1 MLLPLILIPLAA
13 ALVCLLIDN
22 RRVYEYATVLSCAA
36 ISAVALFIAW
46 SALSGGMTTQP
57 GGAIYADALSA
68 FMIVVITLLSL
79 ATSVYSVEYMGS
91 ELEHGH
97 IDKKAHRYYYVLY
110 NLFILTML
118 LVPIADNLAV
128 MWMAVEGTTLVSA
141 LLVGLYRKRS
151 SVEAAWKY
159 IILCT
164 VGITFAL
171 LGTFI
176 FYYASSGASGG
187 GRGALEWT
195 ALLAMAPR
203 LNPATVRLGF
213 ILVVV
218 GYGTKAGLAPVH
230 NWLPDAHSE
239 APTPISALLSGI
251 LLNCAFYGI
260 LRFAVIARAS
270 LGHPFVRDMMFLF
283 GISSVVVASIF
294 MLIQRN
300 AKRLL
305 AYSSIEHMGIIAL
318 SFGVGGPFGFY
329 AALLHILNHAIG
341 KPLMFFVTGRIKG
354 RYDTVESE
362 QVAGVMKT
370 MPLVGA
376 VGFVGIMALAGAP
389 PFGMF
394 ISEFL
399 MLKALAAGSHWVVM
413 GVFLAAGG
421 MVFYGLLRSFG
432 GMFLGAPMSPAPVG
446 QSMPAHSTASA
457 RIPLPVGA
465 DVNRRLSARR
475 FRGLLS
481 GIVMFIMAGALL
493 VLGLYI
499 PGPMDRLIT
508 LSAGIIGR

>member
-22 RRVYEYATVLSCAA
+22 RRVHEYATVCACAA
-36 ISAVALFIAW
+36 ISVGALFLARG
-46 SALSGGMTTQP
+46 ALLGETIKSSGGI
-57 GGAIYADALSA
+57 IYVDALSA
-68 FMIVVITLLSL
+68 FMLLIITLLSL
-79 ATSVYSVEYMGS
+79 AAAIYSIEYMGS
-91 ELEHGH
+91 ELDSGH
-97 IDKKAHRYYYVLY
+97 LDGKTHRYYYLLY
-110 NLFILTML
+110 NLFIFTMVL
-118 LVPIADNLAV
+118 IPIANNLAV
-128 MWMAVEGTTLVSA
+128 LWMAVEGTTLASA
-141 LLVGLYRKRS
+141 LLVGLYRKRQS
-151 SVEAAWKY
+151 IEAAWKY

-176 FYYASSGASGG
+176 IYYASSGVSGG
-187 GRGALEWT
+187 KGALEWT
-195 ALLAMAPR
+195 TLLAMAPR

-213 ILVVV
+213 IVIVV

-260 LRFAVIARAS
+260 MRFAVIARAS
-270 LGHPFVRDMMFLF
+270 LGYPFVRDMMFLF
-283 GISSVVVASIF
+283 GISSVVVASTF

-341 KPLMFFVTGRIKG
+341 KPLMFFVTGRIKS
-354 RYDTVESE
+354 RYGTVESE
-362 QVAGVMKT
+362 QISGVLKT

-376 VGFVGIMALAGAP
+376 VGFAGIMALAGAP

-399 MLKALAAGSHWVVM
+399 MLKGMAAEGHWVIM
-413 GVFLAAGG
+413 GIFLAASG

-432 GMFLGAPMSPAPVG
+432 GMFLGAPSPASPVL
-446 QSMPAHSTASA
+446 SEPLSAPISAHM
-457 RIPLPVGA
+457 PLPVGA
-465 DVNRRLSARR
+465 DI
-475 FRGLLS
+475 FRPRNYWPVGLTIFL
-481 GIVMFIMAGALL
+481 IAGVLL
-493 VLGLYI
+493 ALGLYI
-499 PGPMDRLIT
+499 PGPLDRLIT
-508 LSAGIIGR
+508 ASAGIIGG

>member
-1 MLLPLILIPLAA
+1 MIPALILIPLAA
-13 ALVCLLIDN
+13 AIICLLTGS

-36 ISAVALFIAW
+36 LSGVALLIVGG
-46 SALSGGMTTQP
+46 ALSGDIIKSS

-79 ATSVYSVEYMGS
+79 ATSLYSVEYMGN
-91 ELEHGH
+91 ELMHGH
-97 IDKKAHRYYYVLY
+97 IDAKTHRYYYLLY
-110 NLFILTML
+110 NLFVLTML
-118 LVPIADNLAV
+118 LVPLANNLAV
-128 MWMAVEGTTLVSA
+128 MWMAIEGTTLVSA
-141 LLVGLYRKRS
+141 LLVGLYRKRR

-171 LGTFI
+171 LGTFFI
-176 FYYASSGASGG
+176 YYASSGASGG
-187 GRGALEWT
+187 GMGALEWT
-195 ALLAMAPR
+195 ALLAMAPG

-213 ILVVV
+213 ILIIV

-270 LGHPFVRDMMFLF
+270 LGYPFVRDMMFLF
-283 GISSVVVASIF
+283 GISSVLVASIF

-318 SFGVGGPFGFY
+318 SFGAGGFGFY

-362 QVAGVMKT
+362 QVSGVLKT
-370 MPLVGA
+370 MPMVGA
-376 VGFVGIMALAGAP
+376 VGFLGIMALAGAP

-399 MLKALAAGSHWVVM
+399 MLKAMAAGGHWVIIA
-413 GVFLAAGG
+413 VFLAAGG

-432 GMFLGAPMSPAPVG
+432 GMFLGLPEASEPARLPEPLASPM
-446 QSMPAHSTASA
+446 SA
-457 RIPLPVGA
+457 RIPMPVGA
-465 DVNRRLSARR
+465 DVNRQLAVRR

-481 GIVMFIMAGALL
+481 GIVMFLMAGALL

-499 PGPMDRLIT
+499 PGPLDRLIT
-508 LSAGIIGR
+508 LSAGIIGG

>member
-1 MLLPLILIPLAA
+1 MLLPLILIPAAA
-13 ALVCLLIDN
+13 ALICLLVRD
-22 RRVYEYATVLSCAA
+22 RRVYEYATICAT
-36 ISAVALFIAW
+36 
-46 SALSGGMTTQP
+46 GGMSVISFFIVGGALGGEIIKVP
-57 GGAIYADALSA
+57 GGIIYADPLSA
-68 FMIVVITLLSL
+68 FMLMIITLLSF
-79 ATSVYSVEYMGS
+79 ATAIYSAWYMGN
-91 ELEHGH
+91 ELDFGH
-97 IDKKAHRYYYVLY
+97 IDKKAHRYYYLLY
-110 NLFILTML
+110 NLFVLTMA
-118 LVPIADNLAV
+118 LVPIANNLAV
-128 MWMAVEGTTLVSA
+128 LWMAIEGTTLVSA
-141 LLVGLYRKRS
+141 LLVGTYRKRE

-176 FYYASSGASGG
+176 IYYASSGAVGQ
-187 GRGALEWT
+187 GRGVLEWT
-195 ALLAMAPR
+195 ALMAMAPR

-213 ILVVV
+213 ILILV

-270 LGHPFVRDMMFLF
+270 LGYPFVRDMMFLF
-283 GISSVVVASIF
+283 GISSVAVASIF

-300 AKRLL
+300 SKRLL

-341 KPLMFFVTGRIKG
+341 KPLMFFVTGRIKSF
-354 RYDTVESE
+354 YNTVESE
-362 QVAGVMKT
+362 QVSGVMKT
-370 MPLVGA
+370 MPLVGVA
-376 VGFVGIMALAGAP
+376 GFVGIMALAGAP

-399 MLKALAAGSHWVVM
+399 MLKGMAAGSHWFIM
-413 GVFLAAGG
+413 AVFLAAGG

-432 GMFLGAPMSPAPVG
+432 GMFLGTPSAPLNTP
-446 QSMPAHSTASA
+446 H
-457 RIPLPVGA
+457 PLPVGA
-465 DVNRRLSARR
+465 DV
-475 FRGLLS
+475 FRPRSSWPTGFMML
-481 GIVMFIMAGALL
+481 GMAGALL
-493 VLGLYI
+493 LLGLYI
-499 PGPMDRLIT
+499 PGPLDRLIT
-508 LSAGIIGR
+508 LSAGIIGG

>member
-13 ALVCLLIDN
+13 ALVCLLTGN

-36 ISAVALFIAW
+36 VSGMALLMADA
-46 SALSGGMTTQP
+46 ALEGGMTARP
-57 GGAIYADALSA
+57 GGAIYADALSV

-79 ATSVYSVEYMGS
+79 ATSVYSVEYMGN

-97 IDKKAHRYYYVLY
+97 VDGKAHRYYYMLY
-110 NLFILTML
+110 NLFVMTML
-118 LVPIADNLAV
+118 LVPLVNNLAV
-128 MWMAVEGTTLVSA
+128 MWMAIEGTTLVSA
-141 LLVGLYRKRS
+141 LLVGLYRKRQ

-176 FYYASSGASGG
+176 VYYASSGASGG
-187 GRGALEWT
+187 GKGALEWT
-195 ALLAMAPR
+195 TLMAMAPS

-213 ILVVV
+213 ILIVV

-260 LRFAVIARAS
+260 IRFAVIARAS
-270 LGHPFVRDMMFLF
+270 LGQPFVRDMMFLF

-318 SFGVGGPFGFY
+318 SFGAGGPFGFY
-329 AALLHILNHAIG
+329 AALLHIFNHAIG

-354 RYDTVESE
+354 RCDTVETE
-362 QVAGVMKT
+362 QVSGVIKA
-370 MPLVGA
+370 MPLVGT
-376 VGFVGIMALAGAP
+376 VGFAGIMALAGAP

-399 MLKALAAGSHWVVM
+399 MLKALASGGHWVIM

-421 MVFYGLLRSFG
+421 VVFYGLLRSFG
-432 GMFLGAPMSPAPVG
+432 GMFLGASPPPAPAELPM
-446 QSMPAHSTASA
+446 QISSPA
-457 RIPLPVGA
+457 RIPMPVGA
-465 DVNRRLSARR
+465 DVNRRLAVRR

-481 GIVMFIMAGALL
+481 GIVMFLMAGTLL

-499 PGPMDRLIT
+499 PGPLDRLIT